1 MSLDLQF
8 TSWLSF
14 TQLSIR
20 VVIESKYSVQ
30 FLIAQLTAFS
40 LNNTMYYLNFRT
52 NKSYI

>member
-30 FLIAQLTAFS
+30 FLITQLTAFS
-40 LNNTMYYLNFRT
+40 LKQYNVLLKFQNE
-52 NKSYI
+52 